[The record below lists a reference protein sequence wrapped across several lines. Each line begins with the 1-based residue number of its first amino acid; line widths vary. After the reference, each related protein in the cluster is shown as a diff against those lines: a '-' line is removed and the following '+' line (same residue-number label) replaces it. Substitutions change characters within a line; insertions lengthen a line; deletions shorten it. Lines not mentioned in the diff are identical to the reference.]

1 MGCNKGEVLIWDVA
15 QQKMVRRM
23 EGHEIRVGSMAWSKK
38 LLSTGSRDKTILQRD
53 LRSHKNFVQKLSEHG
68 Q

>member
-1 MGCNKGEVLIWDVA
+1 
-15 QQKMVRRM
+15 
-23 EGHEIRVGSMAWSKK
+23 MAWSRK

-53 LRSHKNFVQKLSEHG
+53 MRSSKSFVQKLSEHG

>member
-1 MGCNKGEVLIWDVA
+1 
-15 QQKMVRRM
+15 
-23 EGHEIRVGSMAWSKK
+23 MAWSRK

-53 LRSHKNFVQKLSEHG
+53 VRSPKSYVQKLSEHG

>member
-1 MGCNKGEVLIWDVA
+1 
-15 QQKMVRRM
+15 
-23 EGHEIRVGSMAWSKK
+23 MAWSKK

-53 LRSHKNFVQKLSEHG
+53 LRCSKSFVQKLTEHT